1 MKFRRIEV
9 TLLCTL
15 AVLFA
20 YAAGVSLAR
29 EHLADGLVRL
39 HVIANSDSA
48 ADQALKLRVRD
59 RVLAVTEPLLRGA
72 DSPADVRQRLSDHLQ
87 EITDAGAQVLREAVE
102 QSLGELDGELLKLME
117 RMSTLKR
124 LEQLLDSGEP
134 RWGSAAQL
142 IERSQHSAQAFW
154 ETLVDEDAPEEQGLG
169 RAEVMSW
176 HKLMSDAI
184 ELMQNEVPASDQRAL
199 ELGERFAEL
208 GGNERALVGLG
219 KMRSG
224 TASKGC
230 TLYESLQKRT
240 LLYLNACLD
249 ALQEER

>member
-1 MKFRRIEV
+1 MCRGILSVEDEYMTVGELAKRVGITVRAIQYYDQRGLLPPSQIGSSNQRLYAEGDVELLQRI
-9 TLLCTL
+9 L
-15 AVLFA
+15 VLK
-20 YAAGVSLAR
+20 YLGKSLADIKR
-29 EHLADGLVRL
+29 EDGEC
-39 HVIANSDSA
+39 
-48 ADQALKLRVRD
+48 
-59 RVLAVTEPLLRGA
+59 T
-72 DSPADVRQRLSDHLQ
+72 
-87 EITDAGAQVLREAVE
+87 QVLREAVE

-184 ELMQNEVPASDQRAL
+184 ELMQSEVPASDQRAL
-199 ELGERFAEL
+199 ELAERFAEL

-224 TASKGC
+224 AASKGC

-240 LLYLNACLD
+240 LLYLNVCLD
-249 ALQEER
+249 ALQEKR

>member
-9 TLLCTL
+9 TLLCAL

-87 EITDAGAQVLREAVE
+87 EITDAGAQVLREADAPY
-102 QSLGELDGELLKLME
+102 SLSAQLAGEYYPTRTYDTFSLPAGEYVGLKL
-117 RMSTLKR
+117 R
-124 LEQLLDSGEP
+124 LGQADGRNWWCVVFPPLCT
-134 RWGSAAQL
+134 SAA
-142 IERSQHSAQAFW
+142 EAPDSA
-154 ETLVDEDAPEEQGLG
+154 LCEQTTFRFKTAEWLG
-169 RAEVMSW
+169 ALRAR
-176 HKLMSDAI
+176 I
-184 ELMQNEVPASDQRAL
+184 R
-199 ELGERFAEL
+199 G
-208 GGNERALVGLG
+208 
-219 KMRSG
+219 
-224 TASKGC
+224 
-230 TLYESLQKRT
+230 
-240 LLYLNACLD
+240 
-249 ALQEER
+249 